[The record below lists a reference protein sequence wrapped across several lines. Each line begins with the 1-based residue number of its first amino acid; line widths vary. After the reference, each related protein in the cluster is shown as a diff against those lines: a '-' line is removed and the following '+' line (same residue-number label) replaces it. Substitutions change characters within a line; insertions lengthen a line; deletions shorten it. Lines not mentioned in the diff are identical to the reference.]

1 MKKLQ
6 EAIQNI
12 NEKTVTNY
20 LRFNINVNSAS
31 MNIKPADLAQI
42 KKIVNNAVKDIDAI
56 EEIQVNVETVTNSV
70 ERPKI
75 RILL

>member
-1 MKKLQ
+1 
-6 EAIQNI
+6 
-12 NEKTVTNY
+12 
-20 LRFNINVNSAS
+20 

>member
-70 ERPKI
+70 ERPNS
-75 RILL
+75 